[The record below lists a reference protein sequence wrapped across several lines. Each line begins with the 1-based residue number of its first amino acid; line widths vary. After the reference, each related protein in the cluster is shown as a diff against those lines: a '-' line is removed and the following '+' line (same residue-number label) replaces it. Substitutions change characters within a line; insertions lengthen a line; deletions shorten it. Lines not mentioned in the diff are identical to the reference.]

1 LRSTLPRRE
10 VSVEIAPNVVVRA
23 KVLDGPTGLR
33 LKPEFDDV
41 VRAAAALKL
50 PAVEVARLAQQAA
63 ETAVKNGASKKKP
76 RPKER

>member
-1 LRSTLPRRE
+1 M
-10 VSVEIAPNVVVRA
+10 EIAPDVVIRA
-23 KVLDGPTGLR
+23 KVLDGPTGMR

-41 VRAAAALKL
+41 IRAAAALKM

-63 ETAVKNGASKKKP
+63 ETAVKNGASRRKP